1 MSSERRCL
9 GKKTEKSAFYLPVS
23 LLTGVRVS
31 AMPWKEVIGSHTSPW
46 RKCACVLV
54 WVLCLLCPFIGLQVA
69 KNATTNPSSISEREA
84 SIKFQFF
91 LLSASWP
98 PWNLIIVMY
107 CPKCSPR
114 PGHKRQPIPL
124 LAKLSEEYWSYFKP
138 FDSVS
143 QENFLNVPYYS
154 RNDWTHKLWME
165 RVGQSRSLR
174 IILFSTWQ
182 SSSLSELKGFATRRL
197 GLKHFVLVWFTNC

>member
-1 MSSERRCL
+1 MC
-9 GKKTEKSAFYLPVS
+9 
-23 LLTGVRVS
+23 
-31 AMPWKEVIGSHTSPW
+31 
-46 RKCACVLV
+46 V
-54 WVLCLLCPFIGLQVA
+54 WVPSLLCPFSGLHVA
-69 KNATTNPSSISEREA
+69 KNATTTPSSISEREA

-124 LAKLSEEYWSYFKP
+124 PAKLSAEYWSYFKP

-143 QENFLNVPYYS
+143 QENFLNVLYYS
-154 RNDWTHKLWME
+154 RNEWTHKLWMG
-165 RVGQSRSLR
+165 RVGQSRSLC

-182 SSSLSELKGFATRRL
+182 SPSFSELKGFSTRRFVINHLCWRDLLTFTAQMSNLRRYLWIMMALFACLRIMFL
-197 GLKHFVLVWFTNC
+197 GEYLYAYAYFIIQAVNV

>member
-1 MSSERRCL
+1 MCVCAL
-9 GKKTEKSAFYLPVS
+9 FLP
-23 LLTGVRVS
+23 
-31 AMPWKEVIGSHTSPW
+31 H
-46 RKCACVLV
+46 
-54 WVLCLLCPFIGLQVA
+54 PFIGLQVA
-69 KNATTNPSSISEREA
+69 KNATTTPSSISEREA

-124 LAKLSEEYWSYFKP
+124 PAELSEEYWSYFKP

-143 QENFLNVPYYS
+143 QENFLNVLYYC
-154 RNDWTHKLWME
+154 RNEWTHKLWMG
-165 RVGQSRSLR
+165 RVGQSRSLC
-174 IILFSTWQ
+174 ISLFSTWQ
-182 SSSLSELKGFATRRL
+182 SSGSQKWKLRSWRFIIKPFSVWLARSDKVLDGVATTQRHEHVSQHDAGRGFYV
-197 GLKHFVLVWFTNC
+197 FVHIL

>member
-1 MSSERRCL
+1 MRRRL
-9 GKKTEKSAFYLPVS
+9 GGEKKKGRKCAFSLPLS
-23 LLTGVRVS
+23 LHTGVRIS
-31 AMPWKEVIGSHTSPW
+31 AILCKELIGSPASP
-46 RKCACVLV
+46 REKCVYV
-54 WVLCLLCPFIGLQVA
+54 REFLLCPFIGLQVA
-69 KNATTNPSSISEREA
+69 KNATTTTSSISEREA

-124 LAKLSEEYWSYFKP
+124 PAKLSEEYWSYFKP

-143 QENFLNVPYYS
+143 QENFLNVLYYS
-154 RNDWTHKLWME
+154 RNEWTHKLWMG
-165 RVGQSRSLR
+165 RVGQSRSLC

-182 SSSLSELKGFATRRL
+182 SSSLQVRTERFQYLKVHHKPFL
-197 GLKHFVLVWFTNC
+197 LL